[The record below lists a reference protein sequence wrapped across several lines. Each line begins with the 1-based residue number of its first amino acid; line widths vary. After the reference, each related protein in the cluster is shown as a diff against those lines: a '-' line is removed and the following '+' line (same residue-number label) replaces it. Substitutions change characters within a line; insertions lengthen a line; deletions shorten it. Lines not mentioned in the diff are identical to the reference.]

1 MNSSARP
8 ITEEDLHAYVDG
20 FLDSERRIAVERY
33 LAEHPEAAARLS
45 AWQDVTRRLR
55 DAVAWKANEPV
66 PAALNVDRLVQ
77 AQLGRRWTSRRW
89 GLWNMAASIVLAL
102 AIGAGGGWLA
112 HGPRMPGGVAA
123 VGIEAASAY
132 RVFASDEIRA
142 PELGPERRAE
152 LIDWA
157 SRQFG
162 RKIVPPDLS
171 RAGFTFEG
179 GRRLATAY
187 GPACMFFYRNAEG
200 RRISVFVRPMIQ
212 RDMSAP
218 MRPMQQSDAA
228 GYVWARD
235 GLGYGVVTGS
245 PMKSLHNLSN
255 TVRDAMPDGI

>member
-1 MNSSARP
+1 MSTSARP

-20 FLDSERRIAVERY
+20 FLDPDRRPAVERY
-33 LAEHPEAAARLS
+33 MTEHPEAAARLT
-45 AWQDVTRRLR
+45 AWQDVTQGLR

-66 PAALNVDRLVQ
+66 PAALNVDHLVQ
-77 AQLGRRWTSRRW
+77 ARLGRRPSW
-89 GLWNMAASIVLAL
+89 GSWSMAASIVLAL
-102 AIGAGGGWLA
+102 AIGAGGGWVA
-112 HGPRMPGGVAA
+112 HGPRMPAGVTA

-132 RVFASDEIRA
+132 RIFAADETSVS
-142 PELGPERRAE
+142 ELGPERRTE

-171 RAGFTFEG
+171 AAGFAFDG

-187 GPACMFFYRNAEG
+187 GPACMFFYKNAEG
-200 RRISVFVRPMIQ
+200 RRISVFVRPMIR
-212 RDMSAP
+212 RDMNAP
-218 MRPMQQSDAA
+218 MRPMQDGDAA
-228 GYVWARD
+228 GYVWAHD

-245 PMKSLHNLSN
+245 PMKSLHDLSN